1 VIEVT
6 PDGLLL
12 IETAPGWTT
21 EEVQELTEP
30 KLKISPDLKEME
42 L

>member
-1 VIEVT
+1 MEITRE
-6 PDGLLL
+6 GLILKE
-12 IETAPGWTT
+12 IAPNWTV

-30 KLKISPDLKEME
+30 KLIVPPDLKEMT